1 MRSLFLLA
9 GLLAS
14 VPAYAADRE
23 FTEVVRVISDEFHTR
38 PMSIPMF
45 GLVNLV
51 TAAVHPAGTRHIDLA
66 VFEHLSDRDR
76 QGRNL
81 SEAMLN
87 AVGRS
92 WRPFVQVRTRKNG
105 GEETVLVYM
114 RQEGKEWKLLVTAVQ
129 RDEATVV
136 QLLLNADALARWI
149 ANPDHCAR
157 HWNGDPTGPT
167 TQ

>member
-1 MRSLFLLA
+1 MKSLPVAFIASCLLTA
-9 GLLAS
+9 AS
-14 VPAYAADRE
+14 AQAADRE

-38 PMSIPMF
+38 PTSIPMF
-45 GLVNLV
+45 GLVNLI

-81 SEAMLN
+81 PEAILN

-92 WRPFVQVRTRKNG
+92 WKPFVQVRSRRNG
-105 GEETVLVYM
+105 REETVFVYM
-114 RQEGKEWKLLVTAVQ
+114 RQEGKEWKLLVTAVE

-136 QLLLNADALARWI
+136 QLLLNPDALARWM
-149 ANPDHCAR
+149 ASPERCAR
-157 HWNGDPTGPT
+157 HWNGETE
-167 TQ
+167 

>member
-1 MRSLFLLA
+1 MKSLPVALIASCLLTA
-9 GLLAS
+9 AS
-14 VPAYAADRE
+14 AEAADRE

-38 PMSIPMF
+38 PTSIPMF
-45 GLVNLV
+45 GLVNLI

-81 SEAMLN
+81 PEAILN

-92 WRPFVQVRTRKNG
+92 WKPFVQVRSRRNG
-105 GEETVLVYM
+105 REETVFVYM
-114 RQEGKEWKLLVTAVQ
+114 RQEGKEWKLLVTAVE

-136 QLLLNADALARWI
+136 QLLLNPDALARWM
-149 ANPDHCAR
+149 ASPERCAR
-157 HWNGDPTGPT
+157 HWNGDTD
-167 TQ
+167 

>member
-1 MRSLFLLA
+1 MRFVPVLALLGA
-9 GLLAS
+9 LSAH
-14 VPAYAADRE
+14 AADRE
-23 FTEVVRVISDEFHTR
+23 FTEVVHVISDEFHTR

-66 VFEHLSDRDR
+66 IFEHLNSHDR

-81 SEAMLN
+81 PEAILN

-92 WRPFVQVRTRKNG
+92 WTPFVQVRSHKNG
-105 GEETVLVYM
+105 HEETVLVYM
-114 RQEGKEWKLLVTAVQ
+114 RQEGKDWKLLVTAIE

-136 QLLLNADALARWI
+136 QLLLNPEGLARWM
-149 ANPDHCAR
+149 ASPENCAR
-157 HWNGDPTGPT
+157 HWNGNT
-167 TQ
+167 TEF